1 MKQTINP
8 RVATIFVVAGVL
20 LLACIGMWIW
30 TRPTA
35 APSAASAGGQ
45 SRAAIRATDAKER
58 AEAHRTSAQEQREFA
73 EWQKNNPG
81 ATTRAR

>member
-8 RVATIFVVAGVL
+8 RVATMVVVAGVI

-35 APSAASAGGQ
+35 TPAAASAGAD

-58 AEAHRTSAQEQREFA
+58 AEAHRTSAQERREL
-73 EWQKNNPG
+73 EELQKNNPG
-81 ATTRAR
+81 ATTRVR